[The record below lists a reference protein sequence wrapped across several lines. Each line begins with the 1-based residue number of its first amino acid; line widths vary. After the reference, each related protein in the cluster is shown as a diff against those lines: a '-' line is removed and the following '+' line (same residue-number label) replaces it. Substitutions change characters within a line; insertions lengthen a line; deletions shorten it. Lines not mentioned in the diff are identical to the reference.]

1 MSKSQK
7 ILERLAAVDAE
18 REEHRRIQE
27 EKDRQFKEAL
37 AAIAQVSAKETH
49 GLEETKKSL
58 RGNRLF
64 LLINTL
70 VNVYQSDQNVD
81 ENASSTFSKQT
92 KKQNQVARF
101 ATEWMNF
108 SRNLSELFSYFIF
121 QKFFTSNGNFRNS
134 VQFFLATFWSQFALL
149 LLFSIS
155 LCMVFALHF
164 SRFLGPR
171 NLFFWPC
178 K

>member
-81 ENASSTFSKQT
+81 ENASRVHIFKANQKT
-92 KKQNQVARF
+92 K
-101 ATEWMNF
+101 
-108 SRNLSELFSYFIF
+108 SSS
-121 QKFFTSNGNFRNS
+121 SFRN
-134 VQFFLATFWSQFALL
+134 
-149 LLFSIS
+149 
-155 LCMVFALHF
+155 
-164 SRFLGPR
+164 
-171 NLFFWPC
+171 
-178 K
+178 